1 MNCGACRRTCR
12 KTSLAF
18 IVEGGGGLRRGRVC
32 ATCFNQAVH
41 IVPFVT
47 TMAKPTNEVAAQR
60 REAADAVKGAIR
72 KLKTLVRVYGADDEA
87 TNGLEQAIDILEAGD
102 F

>member
-1 MNCGACRRTCR
+1 MICGACRKTARN
-12 KTSLAF
+12 TSLAF
-18 IVEGGGGLRRGRVC
+18 VACPATGLRRARVC
-32 ATCFNQAVH
+32 AGCFKKAVH
-41 IVPFVT
+41 IVPSVT
-47 TMAKPTNEVAAQR
+47 TTVKPTNEVTAQR
-60 REAADAVKGAIR
+60 REATDAVKGAIR